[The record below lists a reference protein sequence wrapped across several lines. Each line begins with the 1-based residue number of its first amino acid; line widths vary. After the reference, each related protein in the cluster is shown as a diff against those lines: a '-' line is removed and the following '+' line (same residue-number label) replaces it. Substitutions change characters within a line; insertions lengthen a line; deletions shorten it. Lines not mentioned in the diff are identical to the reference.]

1 MARLYCAT
9 CRELVNDHY
18 SANPATGKLHCNH
31 CGKVLTDFDAID
43 RFMDA
48 YEVQGCYDEEV

>member
-18 SANPATGKLHCNH
+18 SANPATGKLHCRH
-31 CGKVLTDFDAID
+31 CETVLVDLDEID
-43 RFMDA
+43 RA
-48 YEVQGCYDEEV
+48 VKTYEVQGS